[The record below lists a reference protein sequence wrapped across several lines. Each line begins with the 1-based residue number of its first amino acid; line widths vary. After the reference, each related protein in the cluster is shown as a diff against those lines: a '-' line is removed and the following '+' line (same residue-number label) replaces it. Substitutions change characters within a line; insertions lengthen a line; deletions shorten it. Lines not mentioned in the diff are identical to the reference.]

1 VNDRAHLSPAPAGPG
16 APHRFGPNL
25 VLHQESYPLSLL
37 ARLGHPSTQQPE
49 AGRLA
54 TRLFEYLF
62 SQVAS
67 RELPVEVARVETRMT
82 RLHPAQVYEGAVVR
96 REQAVVVVD
105 VARAG
110 ILGAQLFYDRF
121 SELLDAS
128 RVRQDHVFMS
138 RVVDASG
145 SVKGSAIAG
154 AKIGGPIEGAVLVV
168 PDPMGA
174 TGGSLCE
181 LLDHYAR
188 IGAGAAARV
197 VFAHLV
203 VTPEYVRRVHG
214 RFPEVRI
221 HAVRLDRGFSTPAAL
236 AALPGELPDGERGL
250 DDHQYVVPGA
260 GGLGEVLNN
269 SWV

>member
-1 VNDRAHLSPAPAGPG
+1 MNDQAHLSPAPAGAG
-16 APHRFGPNL
+16 APHRYGPNL
-25 VLHQESYPLSLL
+25 VLHQEGYPLSLL
-37 ARLGHPSTQQPE
+37 ARLGHPGTQQPE

-62 SQVAS
+62 AQVAN
-67 RELPVEVARVETRMT
+67 RELPIEVARIETRMT
-82 RLHPAQVYEGAVVR
+82 KLHPDQAYVGAVTR
-96 REQAVVVVD
+96 RDQAVVVVD

-121 SELLDAS
+121 SELLDATK
-128 RVRQDHVFMS
+128 VRQDHVFMS
-138 RVVDASG
+138 RVVNDSG
-145 SVKGSAIAG
+145 AVQGSAIAG
-154 AKIGGPIEGAVLVV
+154 AKIGGPIAGAVLVV

-188 IGAGAAARV
+188 IGAGAPARV

-214 RFPEVRI
+214 RFPDVRI
-221 HAVRLDRGFSTPAAL
+221 HAIRLDRGFSSEAAL
-236 AALPGELPDGERGL
+236 AAVPGAIPGDERGL